1 MRQHHAIIV
10 LGAGQ
15 CVYWGVLYYAF
26 AVLQLPLAATLNA
39 SPAQIAGAYSIGLAI
54 TGLTAPII
62 GRWLDRG
69 ASVALMRCG
78 SLMAGGLLLAWSW
91 VTTLPAL
98 YVIWVGLGATLAT
111 LLYEPAFALV
121 REVISDNHARAR
133 AIATVTILGGL
144 ASTLFLPL
152 TASLVSRM
160 EWQNTLRTLAG
171 LVLISSVVVDRFAL
185 RPLVAHRIHAEGLS
199 ETASVVAL
207 VRESRILPPGFWQL
221 RAVFF
226 CSTLASM
233 ALTVQ
238 LIPTLVE
245 RGNSASLAAGVL
257 ALLGIMQLPGRIFVL
272 SGRTLPGAA
281 WLLALPLLLQ
291 AAGLL
296 LLVFKA
302 PLVAAFI
309 GMSVFGIGAGL
320 NTLARPL
327 VIQALYG
334 CMNAGRLNGDLA
346 RAQHIARAIGP
357 ISISLVYLWGGPIFA
372 FGGVAFLLAALAS
385 MMGLKPV
392 IPSVELERSA

>member
-1 MRQHHAIIV
+1 MRQHHAIVV

-26 AVLQLPLAATLNA
+26 AVLQLPLATTLNA
-39 SPAQIAGAYSIGLAI
+39 SPAQIAGTYSIGLAI

-69 ASVALMRCG
+69 AGVALMRYG
-78 SLMAGGLLLAWSW
+78 SLMAAGLLLAWSW

-98 YVIWVGLGATLAT
+98 YLIWVGLGAAMAT

-121 REVISDNHARAR
+121 REVLLDNHARAR

-144 ASTLFLPL
+144 ASTVFLPV
-152 TASLVSRM
+152 TAGLVSRL
-160 EWQNTLRTLAG
+160 EWRTSLRL
-171 LVLISSVVVDRFAL
+171 LSVLILLTSIVMDRLAL
-185 RPLVAHRIHAEGLS
+185 RPLAAHRVHAKVLPG
-199 ETASVVAL
+199 TASAVAL
-207 VRESRILPPGFWQL
+207 LRASRVLPLGFWRL

-245 RGNSASLAAGVL
+245 RGDSDQLAAGVL
-257 ALLGIMQLPGRIFVL
+257 AMLGVMQLPGRIFVL
-272 SGRTLPGAA
+272 SGRTLPSAT

-302 PLVAAFI
+302 PLVVAFV

-346 RAQHIARAIGP
+346 RAQHLARAMGP

-372 FGGVAFLLAALAS
+372 FGGVAFLLTALAS
-385 MMGLKPV
+385 ATALGPV
-392 IPSVELERSA
+392 IPSAELERAA